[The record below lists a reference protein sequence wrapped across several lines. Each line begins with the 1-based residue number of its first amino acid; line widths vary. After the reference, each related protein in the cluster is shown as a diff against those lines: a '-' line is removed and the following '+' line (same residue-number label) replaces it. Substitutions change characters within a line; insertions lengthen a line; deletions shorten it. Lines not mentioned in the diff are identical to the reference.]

1 MGREVVV
8 QPNPRVH
15 KALKTQ
21 MAAIL
26 ADLER
31 IAAGDERAK
40 ACFRCFGEQLCDA
53 LQPQIEA
60 FCPDTLC
67 MGGQIMESAALF
79 LHPLEKLC
87 TNKKI
92 TLYIT
97 QDTSLRTMQGLT
109 RAASR

>member
-1 MGREVVV
+1 MVVRLLNASPPGTNGPKPV
-8 QPNPRVH
+8 SG
-15 KALKTQ
+15 ALVN
-21 MAAIL
+21 
-26 ADLER
+26 
-31 IAAGDERAK
+31 
-40 ACFRCFGEQLCDA
+40 DA

-67 MGGQIMESAALF
+67 MGGQIMASAALF

>member
-1 MGREVVV
+1 MRNNFNQHIGPE
-8 QPNPRVH
+8 
-15 KALKTQ
+15 KALNVANEAVTF
-21 MAAIL
+21 A
-26 ADLER
+26 ER
-31 IAAGDERAK
+31 IATGDEQAK
-40 ACFRCFGEQLCDA
+40 ACFRRFGEQLCDA

-67 MGGQIMESAALF
+67 MGGQIMASAALF
-79 LHPLEKLC
+79 LHPLEELC
-87 TNKKI
+87 ANKKI